1 MVKYN
6 GKYVITGEYVSE
18 GNIHWIPTGNGEF
31 VIGTYEGVPYF
42 IKRNMNVRKPTR
54 DLPKDV
60 YNLLNEAALWIENKQ
75 KMIKKQL
82 HGLSAMHDHIVIEE
96 DHFWDAD
103 QRFVTVTRKI
113 DHALASSF
121 KFETLALTPF
131 IDLIQKMAQ
140 CLDII
145 HQRGVIHGD
154 LKEGNF
160 IFSTAKSGIT
170 PFLIDFDSSYLIKD
184 VPAWDKTT
192 FSNGYQSP
200 EIAVYTYDLD
210 ASSKSTITPATDIFT
225 LGIIIHKLWTK
236 NFPLIESSKISCGE
250 ALAMGE
256 SLSLDK
262 KFNVAIGKKH
272 EATLISLLNWMLQAD
287 YQKRP
292 TAKEIVLV
300 CSDQMMVPEVYH
312 VGNDKKPFDT
322 LWDTHIKI
330 AELYPVDN
338 LKAKGV
344 ISLKK
349 INDGGFYKYEV
360 TQRDKTLSYTI
371 DELCIANFANRFN
384 ADIDDPWEDHQIA
397 FIDPN
402 DIARLGYV
410 SIKRHISLSQQ
421 RYLVKMSSGIAFDK
435 GLQWLISSGL
445 ATYQITE
452 SAAIDTPWPE
462 HGTSYAEQLFLDR
475 NQIKEIKRYDD
486 IGEHRYT
493 IIYRDGTKNQSVS
506 YKNMLMMGLIKR

>member
-6 GKYVITGEYVSE
+6 GKYVISGDYVHD
-18 GNIHWIPTGNGEF
+18 GNIHWIPTGNGDY
-31 VIGTYEGVPYF
+31 VIGTYEGVSYF

-60 YNLLNEAALWIENKQ
+60 YHILNEAALWIENKQ
-75 KMIKKQL
+75 KMIKKQF

-103 QRFVTVTRKI
+103 QRYVTVTRKI
-113 DHALASSF
+113 DNIVNDGF
-121 KFETLALTPF
+121 KFENLALAPF
-131 IDLIQKMAQ
+131 INLVQKMAH

-160 IFSTAKSGIT
+160 IFTNVRSEIV
-170 PFLIDFDSSYLIKD
+170 PFLIDFDSSYLSKD
-184 VPAWDKTT
+184 IPPWDKTT

-200 EIAVYTYDLD
+200 EIAIYTYDLD
-210 ASSKSTITPATDIFT
+210 AAPKSTITPSSDIFT
-225 LGIIIHKLWTK
+225 LGLIIHKLWTK

-262 KFNVAIGKKH
+262 KFNVTIGKKH
-272 EATLISLLNWMLQAD
+272 EATLLSLLNWMLQYD

-292 TAKEIVLV
+292 TAKEVVLV
-300 CSDQMMVPEVYH
+300 CSDQMMVPEIYH
-312 VGNDKKPFDT
+312 VGSDKKPFDA
-322 LWDTHIKI
+322 LWENHIKI
-330 AELYPVDN
+330 AELFSVDE
-338 LKAKGV
+338 LKRTGV
-344 ISLKK
+344 SSLKR

-360 TQRDKTLSYTI
+360 TKDDKMLSYTI
-371 DELCIANFANRFN
+371 EELCHANFAKRFH
-384 ADIDDPWEDHQIA
+384 ADIDDPWDDHQIA

-402 DIARLGYV
+402 EIAKLGYI

-435 GLQWLISSGL
+435 GLQWLITAGL
-445 ATYQITE
+445 ANYQVIE
-452 SAAIDTPWPE
+452 NAHIDTPWPE
-462 HGTSYAEQLFLDR
+462 HGSAYAEQLFLDR
-475 NQIKEIKRYDD
+475 HQVKEIMRYDD
-486 IGEHRYT
+486 AGEHRYT
-493 IIYRDGTKNQSVS
+493 IIYRDGTKNLSVS